1 MDCQTAYIT
10 DDESSVGTPE
20 KTQKAPKE
28 GARPVTLDVDQM
40 REEIFKDQEQETI
53 LHYEDE
59 TVEEDHPTY
68 SKDSQEYMHW
78 HYRLNHP
85 THIVMIKMA
94 KQNMLPRRITKI
106 LGDMGKQHSKPP
118 MCNDCCGT
126 KATRRPWKGKSAKYN
141 QRHIKKATYPGEVIS
156 VDQLESSIPGFIGQ
170 MTGKLTR
177 QHIVAS
183 TVFGDH
189 ASDFSYVYQQTSMT
203 SEETLKSKLAF
214 EKFALSH
221 GVHTKHYH
229 ADNGRFKDNLFTKS
243 IENKGQTTSF
253 CGVGAHHQNG
263 IAEKRIGDLQR
274 RATALLLHA
283 QRRWPDAINTHL
295 WTYAIRAA
303 NDSRNYTPTNES
315 DASPM
320 SRFCTTSSIPT
331 IQNQHHFGCPTYVL
345 KKELQTTRR

>member
-303 NDSRNYTPTNES
+303 NDSRNYTPTNDN

-320 SRFCTTSSIPT
+320 SRCCATSSEPT
-331 IQNQHHFGCPTYVL
+331 VQNQHHFGCPTYVNSL
-345 KKELQTTRR
+345 LIPRL